1 MYKPL
6 HVLATIVVL
15 LVSLSSRAQQYPPN
29 QPEQDPCGALPIC
42 GGSFTTPYSYSGI
55 GQYNHMS
62 QGAGGCYDESDAVWL
77 KIEVATAGDVMFT
90 INPTIPTN
98 DYDFTVFDMTNTA
111 CADLSYA
118 QMIRCNGS
126 QYGFTGLS
134 PSGSGTYSPP
144 GPFPAFNIPIAA
156 NAGDIFYILINN
168 WTTVGVA
175 GFTIDFAGSTATFVS
190 GPTPEFGSIVG
201 ACTYTDSLTIQMT
214 KPVQCGS
221 IAPDGSDFAITGG
234 TVTSA
239 VGLYCTTGGYADKI
253 RLYFSSPLPI
263 GTHTISG
270 QVGSDGNTLLD
281 LCDNALV
288 IPETI
293 DVNVV
298 SPTPPAMV
306 SVDDPACIVARIHF
320 DRPIDCGTIASNGSD
335 FTVSGPGPVSVIKA
349 MPVSCT
355 ADGMTDT
362 VEIYFSQSIFTP
374 GTYTISVQ
382 NGTDGDGVA
391 DTCGF
396 SVVNTVNFN
405 VSDAGGVTATA
416 SPSVLCEPGYVTLDA
431 QALVPP
437 PSASLSCGG
446 HTGLVLGVPTTH
458 TVGTGSSGTTSYT
471 PFYGLYEDA
480 RIQILYSA
488 AELQAA
494 GITTSA
500 TLTSLRFN
508 ITSKS
513 STAPYNNFTIK
524 MGCTN
529 LTSLSG
535 FVGGLTP
542 VYGPTSFTSAV
553 GNNNFTLTTPY
564 DWDGTSNVIVEICF
578 DNTDWTNS
586 DAVQYTATTGVN
598 TVFHRHD
605 DGVTG
610 CAMTNTAGFGGTSV
624 NRPNITFSAVP
635 PPPGG
640 YGFRWSPSDFVADT
654 TQQNTTA
661 FVPKTTTYQIQI
673 MDTNRCYRRATAQ
686 VIVSERSPVITPSGD
701 TAICAGE
708 AIQLHA
714 SGGVSYEW
722 YPAAGLSC
730 TTCPDPVASPSSSTV
745 YSVVISDQHGCSDT
759 LNLDVTVHQLPL
771 VQATPDS
778 LVVKYGTTVQL
789 NVSGA
794 DQYLWSPVITPMNP
808 TSPNPSVTVTEP
820 VRIVVQGLDTNKCVN
835 TDTVRLGVD
844 YRDHLMVPSAFS
856 PNGDGKNDLFRI
868 ANLTFQ
874 KVQEFRVFNRW
885 GQEVY
890 STTDGKQGWDG
901 TWKGALQDPG
911 VYQFIIR
918 VAYPDGYVETYKG
931 NVTLVR

>member
-1 MYKPL
+1 MHKP
-6 HVLATIVVL
+6 VLFLTSIVL
-15 LVSLSSRAQQYPPN
+15 LLISLSSSAQQYPPN

-42 GGSFTTPYSYSGI
+42 GGTFTTPYSYSGI
-55 GQYNHMS
+55 GTYNHMS
-62 QGAGGCYDESDAVWL
+62 QSAGGCYDESDAVWL

-90 INPTIPTN
+90 INPAIASN

-111 CADLSYA
+111 CADLSYV

-134 PSGSGTYSPP
+134 PSGTGTYSPP

-175 GFTIDFAGSTATFVS
+175 GFTIDFTGSTATFVS
-190 GPTPEFGSIVG
+190 GPTPEFANVIG
-201 ACTYTDSLTIQMT
+201 ACTYTDSLTIQMS

-234 TVTSA
+234 TITSA

-253 RLYFSSPLPI
+253 RLYFASPLAT
-263 GTHTISG
+263 GVHTISG

-293 DVNVV
+293 DVTVTAN
-298 SPTPPAMV
+298 TPPAMT
-306 SVDDPACIVARIHF
+306 SVDDPACIVARVHF
-320 DRPIDCGTIASNGSD
+320 DRPIKCSSIAMDGSD
-335 FTVSGPGPVSVIKA
+335 FVVSGPSPVSVIKA
-349 MPVSCT
+349 MPIGCNA
-355 ADGMTDT
+355 ADMTDT
-362 VEIYFSQSIFTP
+362 VDVYFAQSVYAP
-374 GTYTISVQ
+374 GTYTLAAQTGS
-382 NGTDGDGVA
+382 DGNSIQ

-396 SVVNTVNFN
+396 SVINSVNFN

-431 QALVPP
+431 TPSVPP
-437 PSASLSCGG
+437 PSATLNCGG
-446 HTGLVLGVPTTH
+446 HVGAIPGVPTTH
-458 TVGTGSSGTTSYT
+458 LVGNGTSGTTSYT
-471 PFYGLYEDA
+471 PFYGFYEDA
-480 RIQILYSA
+480 RTQILFTA
-488 AELQAA
+488 ADLQAA
-494 GITTSA
+494 GITGSA
-500 TLTSLRFN
+500 TITDLRLN
-508 ITSKS
+508 ITAKN
-513 STAPYNNFTIK
+513 STQAYNGFSIK

-529 LTSLSG
+529 LSSLSS
-535 FVGGLTP
+535 FVSGLTQ
-542 VYGPTSFTSAV
+542 VYGPTSYNSVV

-564 DWDGTSNVIVEICF
+564 DWDGTSNLIVEICF
-578 DNTDWTNS
+578 DNSSWTSS
-586 DAVQYTATTGVN
+586 DAIQYTVTTGVN
-598 TVFHRHD
+598 TVFHTHA

-610 CAMTNTAGFGGTSV
+610 CAMASSSGIGGPSS

-640 YGFRWSPSDFVADT
+640 YGFRWTPSNFVADT

-661 FVPKTTTYQIQI
+661 FVPHTTTYQIQI
-673 MDTNRCYRRATAQ
+673 MDTNRCYRRATTQ
-686 VIVSERSPVITPSGD
+686 VIVSERNPVIVPSGD
-701 TAICAGE
+701 TAICAGD
-708 AIQLHA
+708 AIQLEA
-714 SGGVSYEW
+714 QGGVGYEW
-722 YPAAGLSC
+722 YPASGLSC
-730 TTCPDPVASPSSSTV
+730 TSCPNPVASPSSSVT
-745 YSVVISDQHGCSDT
+745 YYAVISDQHGCSDT
-759 LNLDVTVHQLPL
+759 LSLDVTVNQLPP
-771 VQATPDS
+771 VQAMPDT

-789 NVSGA
+789 NATGA
-794 DQYLWSPVITPMNP
+794 DQYLWSPVVSPMNP
-808 TSPNPSVTVTEP
+808 TAPNPTITVTEP
-820 VRIVVQGLDTNKCVN
+820 IRLVVQGLDTNKCVN

-868 ANLTFQ
+868 ANFSFQ
-874 KVQEFRVFNRW
+874 KLQEFRVFNRW

-890 STTDGKQGWDG
+890 STNDGKEGWDG
-901 TWKGALQDPG
+901 TWKGAPQDPG

-918 VAYPDGYVETYKG
+918 VAYPDGYVDTYKG